1 MGKEF
6 LTIKRP
12 SDFYRSKV
20 ETINDWKDVEVV
32 PTTKEIA
39 EQGLR
44 CMSCGVPFCH
54 GAGCSLF
61 NVIPEMN
68 AYAAKGKWL
77 EAWTV
82 LNSTSNMPEFTA
94 RICPALCE
102 NSCCASLVTE
112 PVSIRQIEKVIV
124 EEAFKNGWV
133 TPIVPAVRTGKKVAV
148 IGSGPSGLE
157 MAIELNKKGHEVF
170 VYEKSDKPGGLLRY
184 GIPSFKLEKDI
195 VDRRIDVMEKSGITF
210 ICSTNVGVDISMEYI
225 SKTYDAVVI
234 TTGTPNAR
242 NLEVDGRDLKGIDFA
257 LELLTDKID
266 VADKNVVVIGG
277 GDTGNDCV
285 SYSYRAKAKSI
296 TQIDLMPEPPKER
309 SESTPWP
316 EWAYKKYKTH
326 SDYMGATRRWAT
338 LTNKFVGDK
347 GKVTG
352 IEVSPIAWEYSEL
365 GKPTKF
371 DKTNSTEMIKAD
383 IVLLAM
389 GYLKSEHDTSNPKV
403 FVAGDAATGQSL
415 VVRTIANAKSVAKDV
430 NEFLS

>member
-6 LTIKRP
+6 LQIKRP
-12 SDFYRSKV
+12 LDFYRSKLEAV
-20 ETINDWKDVEVV
+20 NDWADVEVV
-32 PTTKEIA
+32 PTTTEIA

-61 NVIPEMN
+61 NVIPDMN
-68 AYAAKGKWL
+68 SLAASGKWY
-77 EAWTV
+77 EAWKV

-102 NSCCASLVTE
+102 NSCCAGLVTE

-133 TPIVPAVRTGKKVAV
+133 TPDIPSERTGKKVAV

-157 MAIELNKKGHEVF
+157 MAIQLNKAGHEVTI
-170 VYEKSDKPGGLLRY
+170 YEKSDKPGGLLRY

-195 VDRRIDVMEKSGITF
+195 VDRRIDVMERSGIKF
-210 ICSTNVGVDISMEYI
+210 ICSTNVGVDISMDYI
-225 SKTYDAVVI
+225 IKTYDAVVI

-242 NLEVDGRDLKGIDFA
+242 DLEVEGRASKGIDFA

-266 VADKNVVVIGG
+266 VKDKNVVIIGG

-285 SYSYRAKAKSI
+285 SYSYRAKANSI
-296 TQIDLMPEPPKER
+296 VQLDLMPEPPAER
-309 SESTPWP
+309 SPSTPWP
-316 EWAYKKYKTH
+316 DWAYKKYKTH
-326 SDYMGATRRWAT
+326 SDYMGSARSWAT
-338 LTNKFVGDK
+338 MTNKFICEN
-347 GKVTG
+347 GKVVG
-352 IEVSPIAWEYSEL
+352 VEVSPLEWEYSEL
-365 GKPTKF
+365 GKPMKF
-371 DKTNSTEMIKAD
+371 NKVDKTEVIKAD
-383 IVLLAM
+383 VVLLAM

-403 FVAGDAATGQSL
+403 FVAGDANTGQSL
-415 VVRTIANAKSVAKDV
+415 VVRTIADAKKVAINV
-430 NEFLS
+430 NQFLS